1 MNLIVKKE
9 VNKDKDNFCLLYND
23 DDDKQK
29 NNTKHCTWGVNDR
42 EQVRASFWKRVSNL
56 FTNNGYSKHEGTFD
70 LVSYLLKPNKAL
82 Q

>member
-42 EQVRASFWKRVSNL
+42 EQVQVSFWKV
-56 FTNNGYSKHEGTFD
+56 F
-70 LVSYLLKPNKAL
+70 
-82 Q
+82 

>member
-29 NNTKHCTWGVNDR
+29 NNTENCTWGVNDR
-42 EQVRASFWKRVSNL
+42 EQVRVSFWKV
-56 FTNNGYSKHEGTFD
+56 
-70 LVSYLLKPNKAL
+70 V
-82 Q
+82 